1 MNEDLEKLELR
12 SVADG
17 NAKWAVPLDNSKAV
31 SHKVK
36 HSLYS
41 PTIPLLGVYPSE
53 MKVYVP
59 HITNVSH
66 CQTLEKIKTFIHR

>member
-1 MNEDLEKLELR
+1 MEKLELR

-17 NAKWAVPLDNSKAV
+17 NGKWAVTLDNSKSV
-31 SHKVK
+31 PYKVK
-36 HSLYS
+36 HSLYN
-41 PTIPLLGVYPSE
+41 PAILLLGIYPSE

-66 CQTLEKIKTFIHR
+66 CQTLEKIKIFIHR